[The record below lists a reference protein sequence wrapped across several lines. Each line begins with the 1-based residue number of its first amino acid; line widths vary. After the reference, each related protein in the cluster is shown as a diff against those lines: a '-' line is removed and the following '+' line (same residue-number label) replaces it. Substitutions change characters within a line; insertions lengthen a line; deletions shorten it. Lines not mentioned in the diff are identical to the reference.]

1 MYKRQVLDASAIKD
15 GDGGEIVVWSDI
27 SNPASVTTVGGT
39 LLAKGGREG
48 GDGGDIE
55 TSGFALDVA
64 GIDVDA
70 TASQGEQ
77 GLWLL
82 DPFDYTLASSEATA
96 IVTALEAG
104 NDVTISTAAGT
115 STAGSGSVA
124 ASGSES
130 ATAGTITVSS
140 EINVDSGAGGSLS
153 LIADKDI
160 VINASIISDGSAS
173 SKDLT
178 LNSKT
183 GVAINSGVSID
194 WNPGSSSN
202 VLVTAS
208 DSGGLSG
215 AGGVVVAQG
224 TVLDVTQAGDTT
236 FSGVISG
243 AGALSKA
250 GSGTMTLS
258 GANTYTG
265 TTTISSGK
273 LTVTGSLADTTAVT
287 VASGAT
293 YDVDSSDTIGSLAG
307 AGTIEL
313 ASGVTLTTTGLSVS
327 NTTSEDFASSSDGT
341 GSLVTSSSQI
351 SGQQGVNNT
360 FTGRVKSLFFG
371 NAATSDRQAT
381 TDSFDPTN
389 GATINFDL
397 IYGNDTNGGEQV
409 DSGEEVVLEYSIN
422 GGAFASGLEIAI
434 SSSSDLKI

>member
-1 MYKRQVLDASAIKD
+1 M
-15 GDGGEIVVWSDI
+15 
-27 SNPASVTTVGGT
+27 
-39 LLAKGGREG
+39 
-48 GDGGDIE
+48 
-55 TSGFALDVA
+55 
-64 GIDVDA
+64 
-70 TASQGEQ
+70 
-77 GLWLL
+77 WLL

-224 TVLDVTQAGDTT
+224 TVLDVTQAGDT
-236 FSGVISG
+236 
-243 AGALSKA
+243 LS
-250 GSGTMTLS
+250 
-258 GANTYTG
+258 
-265 TTTISSGK
+265 
-273 LTVTGSLADTTAVT
+273 
-287 VASGAT
+287 
-293 YDVDSSDTIGSLAG
+293 
-307 AGTIEL
+307 
-313 ASGVTLTTTGLSVS
+313 
-327 NTTSEDFASSSDGT
+327 
-341 GSLVTSSSQI
+341 
-351 SGQQGVNNT
+351 
-360 FTGRVKSLFFG
+360 
-371 NAATSDRQAT
+371 
-381 TDSFDPTN
+381 
-389 GATINFDL
+389 L
-397 IYGNDTNGGEQV
+397 IH
-409 DSGEEVVLEYSIN
+409 I
-422 GGAFASGLEIAI
+422 
-434 SSSSDLKI
+434 